1 MDDVKT
7 DIVEEVRR
15 KANIVDVISEY
26 IPLSKNGKNYV
37 GVCPFHDDSNP
48 SMFVSPDKQIFK
60 CFACGVG
67 GNVFNF
73 VMNYEHLSFKET
85 LKLLGD
91 KFGIDTKVNI
101 GKKTESDPSLEA
113 YEIVTKYYE
122 NSLFTNKGVDAL
134 KYLNGRSI
142 SDEIIREFRIGYSPN
157 EDVVTKMLVSK
168 HFSYDML
175 VNIGITTKTDYGYRD
190 FFFNRIMFPICD
202 HENRVVACSGR
213 IFNGEKTSKYIN
225 TKETKHFRKG
235 SILYNYYRAKEYA
248 LKEKSI
254 IITEGFFD
262 VIRCYTAGFKNV
274 IATMGTAVTE
284 EHVKAIRKLSTNIIL
299 LFDGDNA
306 GAKATYSCGN
316 ILMKNGI
323 VPKVVRLGEYDP
335 DEYILKF
342 GPEGF
347 KTIMSHPIS
356 FMEFKLDYLKQ
367 NRDMTKIA
375 DLSSY
380 VNDVIEEINKMDD
393 LVLRDITIDKISRE
407 LGIDKSIIT
416 SRLEN
421 NQKKEKKVI
430 QPKVKKLN
438 KYDKASYKIIYYMLN
453 SEDIIN
459 IYQNRGIVF
468 NENIYRDLANEI
480 LYFYKNNGKIS
491 SADLISYLNEK
502 KELADIIV
510 DVESMNYDEKYNI
523 EEIEDC
529 INLLKKYAIQ
539 REIDRLNDNLK
550 KELDISKKAEILNKI
565 LELKKREL

>member
-342 GPEGF
+342 GPAGF

-421 NQKKEKKVI
+421 NQKEEKKVI

-502 KELADIIV
+502 KELVDIIV

-539 REIDRLNDNLK
+539 KEIDRLNNNLK

>member
-502 KELADIIV
+502 KELVDIIV

>member
-101 GKKTESDPSLEA
+101 GKKVESDPSFEA

-157 EDVVTKMLVSK
+157 EDVVTKMLASK

-393 LVLRDITIDKISRE
+393 LVLRDITVDKISRE

-421 NQKKEKKVI
+421 NQKGEKKVI
-430 QPKVKKLN
+430 QLKVKKLN

-502 KELADIIV
+502 KELVDIIV

-539 REIDRLNDNLK
+539 KEIDRLNDNLK

>member
-502 KELADIIV
+502 KELVDIIV

-539 REIDRLNDNLK
+539 KEIDRLNDNLK
-550 KELDISKKAEILNKI
+550 KELDISKKAEMLNKI

>member
-375 DLSSY
+375 D
-380 VNDVIEEINKMDD
+380 
-393 LVLRDITIDKISRE
+393 
-407 LGIDKSIIT
+407 
-416 SRLEN
+416 
-421 NQKKEKKVI
+421 
-430 QPKVKKLN
+430 
-438 KYDKASYKIIYYMLN
+438 
-453 SEDIIN
+453 
-459 IYQNRGIVF
+459 YQV
-468 NENIYRDLANEI
+468 
-480 LYFYKNNGKIS
+480 
-491 SADLISYLNEK
+491 
-502 KELADIIV
+502 
-510 DVESMNYDEKYNI
+510 M
-523 EEIEDC
+523 
-529 INLLKKYAIQ
+529 
-539 REIDRLNDNLK
+539 
-550 KELDISKKAEILNKI
+550 
-565 LELKKREL
+565 

>member
-91 KFGIDTKVNI
+91 KVGIDTKVNV
-101 GKKTESDPSLEA
+101 GKKIESDPSFEA

-134 KYLNGRSI
+134 KYLNGRNI

-393 LVLRDITIDKISRE
+393 LVLRDITVDKISRE

-421 NQKKEKKVI
+421 NQKEEKKVI

-453 SEDIIN
+453 SEGIIN

-502 KELADIIV
+502 KELVDVIV

-539 REIDRLNDNLK
+539 KEIDRLNDNLK

-565 LELKKREL
+565 VELKKREL

>member
-168 HFSYDML
+168 HFSYDTL

-502 KELADIIV
+502 KELVDIIV

>member
-7 DIVEEVRR
+7 DIIEEVRR

-101 GKKTESDPSLEA
+101 GKKAESDPSLEA

>member
-101 GKKTESDPSLEA
+101 GKKAESDPSFEA

-157 EDVVTKMLVSK
+157 EDVVTKMLASK

-393 LVLRDITIDKISRE
+393 LVLRDITVDKISRE

-421 NQKKEKKVI
+421 NQKEEKKVI
-430 QPKVKKLN
+430 QLKVKKLN

-502 KELADIIV
+502 KELVDIIV

-539 REIDRLNDNLK
+539 KEIDRLNDNLK

>member
-7 DIVEEVRR
+7 DIIEEVRR

-502 KELADIIV
+502 KELVDIIV

>member
-157 EDVVTKMLVSK
+157 EDVATKMLVSK

-502 KELADIIV
+502 KELVDIIV

-539 REIDRLNDNLK
+539 

>member
-157 EDVVTKMLVSK
+157 EDVATKMLVSK

-502 KELADIIV
+502 KELVDIIV